1 MLYITQH
8 ANIMYINKIQ
18 LTILISNQIVQLE
31 EIDQT

>member
-18 LTILISNQIVQLE
+18 LIILISNQIVQLE
-31 EIDQT
+31 EIDHT

>member
-8 ANIMYINKIQ
+8 ANIMYINKIK
-18 LTILISNQIVQLE
+18 LIILISNQIVQLE